1 MASGL
6 LTPLQLIAGA
16 SLINNGGIS
25 VGTDLSQ
32 AIAGYTQ
39 TPVITAWQAAVNY
52 YVGQPWSSPGV
63 LADLLSIGASVCAAL
78 GNSIPAGAPTPRP
91 VTGPVDTGFSGLVVA
106 TANLYLGNGDVG
118 KFSQAFFAAQGYCGT
133 TNLFVNSAANAQN
146 YLGPT
151 FKGMDALTTN
161 SISSVNTNF
170 TAFGVDLG
178 RQGQLTNFADLNN
191 YGTPAALLRQLAKV
205 ADLQGGTLKIVE
217 TPLLAAGLT
226 RANIQTLL
234 TADRADNPTQFDRYQ
249 ALAYEGMMNVKG
261 ADLQQVLNI
270 LGVTTRGLQSMAD
283 LLNPQKIFPNSW
295 PTMTTTTPTGVVP
308 VYQSN
313 GSIAPE
319 LGPAVSVYLP
329 TPSGCDE
336 LGKIIPPEIAVANK
350 AIQVSLQQMTG
361 APLTTLPALA
371 QTVLGQ
377 TQYIWNETQPYLEN
391 TVVNNGDNIPTFY
404 RAQQDVPAGTDINN
418 TAYWKPTGLG
428 GMSTMAG
435 LPDIQAQ
442 TKALPDDVAAFY
454 QTLAIGSG
462 PNGTITVC
470 DILGAAPGYGYT
482 DQFASVTANINR
494 LSAAGALT
502 ALTATYTA
510 MLGAADDAAMSV
522 LITQANAN
530 IATIAAGNAATVAA
544 INTSWSSM
552 ATKLN
557 TEYTLQTR
565 ADIVWTDLQANN
577 QPSVF
582 ALVQSLP
589 SAGLEVDAGGAGWYF
604 EQIANQS
611 TRGGQAMVGVLRE
624 ARNTQRLNAAQLSLD
639 TTPSTRPAVTPSP
652 VIKPVY

>member
-1 MASGL
+1 MATGL

-16 SLINNGGIS
+16 SLINNGGIA
-25 VGTDLSQ
+25 VGADLSQ
-32 AIAGYTQ
+32 AIGQYNQ
-39 TPVITAWQAAVNY
+39 TAVITAWQSAVNY
-52 YVGQPWSSPGV
+52 YVGQEWSTPST
-63 LADLLSIGASVCAAL
+63 LADLLSIGSSVCAAL
-78 GNSIPAGAPTPRP
+78 GNSIPTGAPTPRP
-91 VTGPVDTGFSGLVVA
+91 IAGPVNSGFSGLVVD

-118 KFSQAFFAAQGYCGT
+118 KFAQAFFAAQGYCGT
-133 TNLFVNSAANAQN
+133 TNLFVNSAANAQT

-161 SISSVNTNF
+161 SISSANTNL

-178 RQGQLTNFADLNN
+178 RQGRLTDFSNLAN

-217 TPLLAAGLT
+217 TPLLAAGLA
-226 RANIQTLL
+226 RADITTLL
-234 TADRADNPTQFDRYQ
+234 TADRADNPVAFDRFQ
-249 ALAYEGMMNVKG
+249 ALAYEGMMKVQG
-261 ADLQQVLNI
+261 ADLQQVLDI
-270 LGVTTRGLQSMAD
+270 LGVTTRGLESMAD

-295 PTMTTTTPTGVVP
+295 PTMTTTTPSGVVP
-308 VYQSN
+308 VYQYN
-313 GSIAPE
+313 GTVAPE
-319 LGPAVSVYLP
+319 LASAVSVYLP

-350 AIQVSLQQMTG
+350 AIQVGLQQSTG
-361 APLTTLPALA
+361 MPLTTLPALA
-371 QTVLGQ
+371 QAVLGQ
-377 TQYIWNETQPYLEN
+377 TQYIWDETRPYLEN
-391 TVVNNGDNIPTFY
+391 TLVSNNENIPTFY

-418 TAYWKPTGLG
+418 TAYWKPTSLG

-462 PNGTITVC
+462 PNGTITIC
-470 DILGAAPGYGYT
+470 DVLGAAPGYGYT
-482 DQFASVTANINR
+482 DRFAAVADSINR
-494 LSAAGALT
+494 LAAVGALT

-510 MLGAADDAAMSV
+510 MLGTTDDSAMAA
-522 LITQANAN
+522 LIAQANAN
-530 IATIAAGNAATVAA
+530 IAAIAAANTAAVAA
-544 INTSWSSM
+544 INTLWLAM

-557 TEYTLQTR
+557 TEYTLQRR
-565 ADIVWTDLQANN
+565 ADIVWADLQVNN

-604 EQIANQS
+604 DQVANQS
-611 TRGGQAMVGVLRE
+611 TRGGQAIVGVMRE
-624 ARNTQRLNAAQLSLD
+624 ARNNQRLGAAQLSLD

-652 VIKPVY
+652 VVTPVN